1 MSKRYHLV
9 TYTPE
14 EERLNRITHGAGVL
28 ASCAGLVLMVIA
40 ASQTGDPYKIVSV
53 SIFGTCLLAFYVV
66 STLYHSVHTPKVRN
80 LFRILDHAFIF
91 VVIAAT
97 YTPFVLVTLRG
108 NGGWTLFGIVWG
120 LAAAGVVF
128 KSFATHRLAFL
139 APVLYVAM
147 GWLIVIKIDTLL
159 ALMPEEGVLWLFIG
173 GITYTLGLVFYAI
186 DRIPCNHAIWHL
198 FVLGGSLCHFL
209 AIYRYVI

>member
-1 MSKRYHLV
+1 
-9 TYTPE
+9 
-14 EERLNRITHGAGVL
+14 
-28 ASCAGLVLMVIA
+28 
-40 ASQTGDPYKIVSV
+40 VSV

-108 NGGWTLFGIVWG
+108 NGGWALFGIVWG

-147 GWLIVIKIDTLL
+147 GWLIVIKIDILMT
-159 ALMPEEGVLWLFIG
+159 LMPEEGVLWLFVG
-173 GITYTLGLVFYAI
+173 GVTYTLGLVFYAI

-198 FVLGGSLCHFL
+198 FVIGGSVSHYI
-209 AIYRYVI
+209 AIYYYVI